1 MVQAREEVMMLLE
14 RETWTEARNV
24 LEEKSTSIGVE
35 LNVGCSL
42 EEGEEGTGMILRLLG
57 SAAPSLK

>member
-1 MVQAREEVMMLLE
+1 MVQAREEAMMLLE

-42 EEGEEGTGMILRLLG
+42 EEGEEGTRMILRLLG
-57 SAAPSLK
+57 